1 MGIEEVIKEYKQRM
15 EAHNETEE
23 AEKEEIYRLYKNMT
37 KSMQKAVKD
46 VMLVVNGKEIK

>member
-15 EAHNETEE
+15 EAHTESE
-23 AEKEEIYRLYKNMT
+23 DAEKEEIYRLYKGMT

-46 VMLVVNGKEIK
+46 IMLVGNGKEIK